1 MGRGAHGSAS
11 VRLTVTQYRPPSF
24 ISYYTTFTE
33 ILLSPDE
40 DAPHRR
46 RRRRSRQRDE
56 CVLFLTSAA
65 VVRSVDLRRPLCQV
79 IATAANARPQK
90 TSFTLN
96 DFTRNYDFRFLFYSF
111 VFFFYPFHVHTITRY
126 GRELIRTRFIN
137 RESRV
142 STRTTRLV
150 SL

>member
-1 MGRGAHGSAS
+1 MKGRKISPGHGRGAHGSAS

-46 RRRRSRQRDE
+46 RRRRRRSRQRDE

-90 TSFTLN
+90 NVIYSQRFYTKQRFSFFIL
-96 DFTRNYDFRFLFYSF
+96 FIRFFLPVSRT
-111 VFFFYPFHVHTITRY
+111 HDNT
-126 GRELIRTRFIN
+126 IRTRVNSNAFYQ
-137 RESRV
+137 SRV
-142 STRTTRLV
+142 TS
-150 SL
+150 